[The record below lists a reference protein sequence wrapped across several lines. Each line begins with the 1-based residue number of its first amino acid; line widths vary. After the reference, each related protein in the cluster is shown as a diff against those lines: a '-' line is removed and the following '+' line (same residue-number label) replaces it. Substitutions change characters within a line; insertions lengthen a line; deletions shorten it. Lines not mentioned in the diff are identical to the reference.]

1 MKLLLFVTGRGIGGD
16 AVIAHTISEALNER
30 NISTKIVLDSKAQ
43 GYYYKNKNI
52 SWLKS
57 SIPAAGGH
65 ASTKLNLFKAGLKTI
80 KAIIQASLLIKSEKA
95 DGVVGIIGGGVVVGC
110 LAAKLSG
117 VPVVGVVSTPN
128 DTKISI
134 KCNPTI
140 LLPESPLFNS
150 KNNIS
155 KYPSIDNYIPIKTD
169 IVNGDKENILDIL
182 PDNYNS
188 YAEESDNINIFLI
201 GEPLNDVV
209 RDIVDYPNI
218 MNLGYINY
226 IKHLYDLIDLA
237 VITDDGATLHETI
250 ACEIPVV
257 VVVGVKYGRYHGLS
271 KVFDGAVIESNVDN
285 ITSVVND
292 ALSNELEMKKATKKY
307 SSNII
312 HGTDTLVDF
321 ILENL

>member
-188 YAEESDNINIFLI
+188 TKKSVLFSSGSTLFEDMAKAVRKYAEESDNINIFLI
-201 GEPLNDVV
+201 G
-209 RDIVDYPNI
+209 
-218 MNLGYINY
+218 
-226 IKHLYDLIDLA
+226 
-237 VITDDGATLHETI
+237 
-250 ACEIPVV
+250 
-257 VVVGVKYGRYHGLS
+257 
-271 KVFDGAVIESNVDN
+271 
-285 ITSVVND
+285 
-292 ALSNELEMKKATKKY
+292 
-307 SSNII
+307 
-312 HGTDTLVDF
+312 
-321 ILENL
+321 